1 MKYEKRRASFRCL
14 FYHSVCAGQLGF
26 FGRRTVRGSPF
37 YWTSVRNVKNAQGE
51 LRVSLVVADLLHQE
65 WPLLRHPFSLG
76 GGAQENNQLAS
87 LVVTHKAARFARVN
101 THMRRTPSS
110 VYCPLYPSPSQSLV
124 TAANVCF
131 ISSHHISVAAVCVCV
146 TLHFSQRITLDIPT
160 PISQQS
166 VGPVCVTLFF

>member
-1 MKYEKRRASFRCL
+1 MNE
-14 FYHSVCAGQLGF
+14 CAKCKERS
-26 FGRRTVRGSPF
+26 GR
-37 YWTSVRNVKNAQGE
+37 AQGVFGGG
-51 LRVSLVVADLLHQE
+51 RSPPSGMATPSPPIQ
-65 WPLLRHPFSLG
+65 PRSIG

-87 LVVTHKAARFARVN
+87 LVVTHKAARLARVN

-131 ISSHHISVAAVCVCV
+131 ISSYHISVAAVCVCV
-146 TLHFSQRITLDIPT
+146 TLRFSQRITLDIPT

-166 VGPVCVTLFF
+166 VGPVFVTLFF